1 MRKITLF
8 LALLTFTF
16 GFSQTVINFDATAF
30 SPDPTGTGL
39 GFMNVFE
46 NPKDGTIGAGAF
58 SSGWGIPDLIAE
70 LDTGVNTLTLKPNRV
85 GDTADPFWITTGVF
99 EGNKIMEANLYIQ
112 DPALNGTIFS
122 FTGEV
127 TSNTLDDSSLSFGF
141 VTVVFIKVFAPD
153 FSSVLAEDSAVLAPG
168 TFLLNMDATSYTS
181 GENIQYGFQF
191 IGPNINSTS
200 QFDTEYNNLG
210 NIVVE
215 PAVLSVDEF
224 KTTEVEV
231 FPNPTT
237 SSWNIKTGNQ
247 NISSVQVFDIL
258 GKQVLSLTPNSTE
271 AIVDASELN
280 DGIYMAKIESENG
293 FKTVKLIKN

>member
-1 MRKITLF
+1 MRKITLL

-46 NPKDGTIGAGAF
+46 NPKDGTVGAGAF
-58 SSGWGIPDLIAE
+58 STGWGIPDLIAE
-70 LDTGVNTLTLKPNRV
+70 LDTGANSVTLKPNRV

-112 DPALNGTIFS
+112 DPALNGTVFS

-127 TSNTLDDSSLSFGF
+127 TSNTLDDSSLSFEF
-141 VTVVFIKVFAPD
+141 VTVVFIKVFASD

-215 PAVLSVDEF
+215 PAVLSTEEF
-224 KTTEVEV
+224 ELSDVSV
-231 FPNPTT
+231 YPNPTT
-237 SSWNIKTGNQ
+237 SDWTIKSNSQTINS
-247 NISSVQVFDIL
+247 IEIFDLL
-258 GKQVLSLTPNSTE
+258 GKQVMELEPNKTDVK
-271 AIVDASELN
+271 IDASELN
-280 DGIYMAKIESENG
+280 VGVYLAKVYSENG
-293 FKTVKLIKN
+293 TKTIKLVKN

>member
-1 MRKITLF
+1 MRKITLL

-46 NPKDGTIGAGAF
+46 NPKDGTVGAGAF
-58 SSGWGIPDLIAE
+58 STGWGIPDLIAE
-70 LDTGVNTLTLKPNRV
+70 LDTGANSVTLKPNRV

-112 DPALNGTIFS
+112 DPALNGTVFS

-127 TSNTLDDSSLSFGF
+127 TSNTLDDSSLSFEF
-141 VTVVFIKVFAPD
+141 VTVVFIKVFASD

-210 NIVVE
+210 NIVVQ
-215 PAVLSVDEF
+215 PAVLSTEEF
-224 KTTEVEV
+224 ELSDVSV
-231 FPNPTT
+231 YPNPTT
-237 SSWNIKTGNQ
+237 SDWTIKSNSQTINS
-247 NISSVQVFDIL
+247 IEIFDLL
-258 GKQVLSLTPNSTE
+258 GKQVMELEPNKTDVK
-271 AIVDASELN
+271 IDASELN
-280 DGIYMAKIESENG
+280 VGVYLAKIYSENG
-293 FKTVKLIKN
+293 TKTIKLVKN

>member
-1 MRKITLF
+1 MRKITLL

-30 SPDPTGTGL
+30 SPDPIGTGL

-46 NPKDGTIGAGAF
+46 NPKDGTVGAGAF

-70 LDTGVNTLTLKPNRV
+70 LDTGANSVTLKPNRV

-112 DPALNGTIFS
+112 DPALNGTVFS

-127 TSNTLDDSSLSFGF
+127 TSNTLDDSSLSFEF
-141 VTVVFIKVFAPD
+141 VTVVFIKVFASD

-181 GENIQYGFQF
+181 GENIQYGFQI

-210 NIVVE
+210 NIVVQ
-215 PAVLSVDEF
+215 PAVLSTEEF
-224 KTTEVEV
+224 ELSDVSV
-231 FPNPTT
+231 YPNPTT
-237 SSWNIKTGNQ
+237 SDWTIKSNSQTINS
-247 NISSVQVFDIL
+247 IEIFDLL
-258 GKQVLSLTPNSTE
+258 GKQVMELEPNKTDVK
-271 AIVDASELN
+271 IDASELN
-280 DGIYMAKIESENG
+280 VGVYLAKIYSENG
-293 FKTVKLIKN
+293 TKTIKLVKN